1 MFKSLF
7 AITLISPIILILGI
21 AIGIYCRKHLTGCFR
36 LLLLYLILGFVT
48 EVMSKYFGSFSNLKY
63 NLFLIPIY
71 ALLEL
76 LLFSILYYKHVVKS
90 KNRYF
95 LYFIFV
101 LLGLIL
107 IDLSRIG
114 SMFNASSFQSYGKVI
129 ADAGIVIF
137 CLIYYLDVVKGKIKP
152 TFELNVLNAASL
164 IFFSLNLI
172 IFLAINFL
180 VNANYGIVMFF
191 WFFNLTI
198 VCLYYII
205 IIYLIWR
212 NGKTRKSLR
221 LV

>member
-1 MFKSLF
+1 MI
-7 AITLISPIILILGI
+7 ITLLSPLILLLGI
-21 AIGIYCRKHLTGCFR
+21 IIGVYYRKHLNGCFR
-36 LLLLYLILGFVT
+36 LLLAYLILGVLT
-48 EVMSKYFGSFSNLKY
+48 ELISKYFGYYSSTKY

-71 ALLEL
+71 GLLEL
-76 LLFSILYYKHVVKS
+76 VLFSILYYRYIIRNRS
-90 KNRYF
+90 KLYI
-95 LYFIFV
+95 YFILF
-101 LLGLIL
+101 LICL
-107 IDLSRIG
+107 IIIDLSRIE
-114 SMFNASSFQSYGKVI
+114 SMFKASSFQSYGKVI
-129 ADAGIVIF
+129 ADAGIVVF

-152 TFELNVLNAASL
+152 TFELNLLNAASI

-198 VCLYYII
+198 VCLYYMI

>member
-1 MFKSLF
+1 MNDSFF
-7 AITLISPIILILGI
+7 FVTLISPLILFFGI
-21 AIGIYCRKHLTGCFR
+21 IVGLYYRKHLIGCFR
-36 LLLLYLILGFVT
+36 LLLTYMVFGFVS
-48 EVMSKYFGSFSNLKY
+48 ELVLRFFGYYSIVKY

-90 KNRYF
+90 KSRFF

-129 ADAGIVIF
+129 ADAGIVVF

-152 TFELNVLNAASL
+152 TFELNLLNAAS
-164 IFFSLNLI
+164 ITFFSLNLI

-180 VNANYGIVMFF
+180 VNASYDIVMFF
-191 WFFNLTI
+191 WNFNLVI

>member
-1 MFKSLF
+1 MLWSYISFTSPVILLF
-7 AITLISPIILILGI
+7 GIIVGLF
-21 AIGIYCRKHLTGCFR
+21 YRKQLERCFY
-36 LLLLYLILGFVT
+36 LFYIYLIFSLIIDLF
-48 EVMSKYFGSFSNLKY
+48 SRYFGYYSVFKY
-63 NLFLIPIY
+63 NLFLIPIFGF
-71 ALLEL
+71 LEL
-76 LLFSILYYKHVVKS
+76 SMFSVIYYRYIIKS
-90 KNRYF
+90 SNKYLRC
-95 LYFIFV
+95 FIFA

-114 SMFNASSFQSYGKVI
+114 SMFDASSFRSYGKVI
-129 ADAGIVIF
+129 ADAGIVVF
-137 CLIYYLDVVKGKIKP
+137 CLIYYLDVVKGRIKP
-152 TFELNVLNAASL
+152 TFELNLLNAASI

-180 VNANYGIVMFF
+180 VNASYGIVMFF
-191 WFFNLTI
+191 WNFNLVI